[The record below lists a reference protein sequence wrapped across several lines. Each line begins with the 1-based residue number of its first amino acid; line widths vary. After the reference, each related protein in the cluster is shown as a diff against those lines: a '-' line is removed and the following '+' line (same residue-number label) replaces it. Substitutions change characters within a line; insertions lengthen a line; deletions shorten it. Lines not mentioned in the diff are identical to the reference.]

1 MDTNFQAALNGSF
14 CTAKIFTM
22 DFPTVPGPLWVW
34 IPPMSTYI
42 RVICYLLN
50 CRRGT
55 LKMYSAL
62 RLKRLNTPTLTLV
75 QPKAFKQ
82 HFARWEHSLF
92 NSPDDSQAITEYD
105 YTAGR
110 CCLYRIVTIDL
121 PTCYFFAGGCLGWSR
136 AERPSVSWTKVLETL
151 CLQQPKEM
159 LNIKFCKNMQRA
171 TGTNK
176 VQTRGKECRVSRGHK
191 EEGSGEI

>member
-1 MDTNFQAALNGSF
+1 MENTARDGDAIDNTGYIDLSVGWERTDWEGGAALSCRWLNGSF
-14 CTAKIFTM
+14 CIAKIFTK

-42 RVICYLLN
+42 RVLCYLLN

-62 RLKRLNTPTLTLV
+62 RLKGLNTTTLTLV

-82 HFARWEHSLF
+82 HFARWEHSLS
-92 NSPDDSQAITEYD
+92 NSPDDSQVITEYD

-110 CCLYRIVTIDL
+110 CCPYRIVT
-121 PTCYFFAGGCLGWSR
+121 
-136 AERPSVSWTKVLETL
+136 
-151 CLQQPKEM
+151 
-159 LNIKFCKNMQRA
+159 N
-171 TGTNK
+171 
-176 VQTRGKECRVSRGHK
+176 
-191 EEGSGEI
+191 